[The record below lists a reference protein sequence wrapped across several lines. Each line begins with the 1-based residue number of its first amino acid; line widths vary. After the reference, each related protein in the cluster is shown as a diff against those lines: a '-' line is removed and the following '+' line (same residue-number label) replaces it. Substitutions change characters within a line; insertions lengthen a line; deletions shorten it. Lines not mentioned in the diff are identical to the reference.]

1 MNLREATAADIRVIQ
16 ALAHA
21 TWPVAYADI
30 LSHAQIVYM
39 LDLMY
44 GTPALEAQLGPKG
57 HRFLLAEAEGTAVG
71 FAGYERGYTPGRSRL
86 HKLYVLPANKGQ
98 GIGHALLEAVL
109 VACMKAGDTAVELN
123 VNKRNPAKAFYERH
137 GFVVERDEVLDIGQ
151 GHVMDDHVMVR
162 RSRPW

>member
-44 GTPALEAQLGPKG
+44 G
-57 HRFLLAEAEGTAVG
+57 LLAEAEGTAVG

>member
-109 VACMKAGDTAVELN
+109 VACMKAGDTAVELD
-123 VNKRNPAKAFYERH
+123 VNKRNPAKAF
-137 GFVVERDEVLDIGQ
+137 VERLG
-151 GHVMDDHVMVR
+151 
-162 RSRPW
+162 